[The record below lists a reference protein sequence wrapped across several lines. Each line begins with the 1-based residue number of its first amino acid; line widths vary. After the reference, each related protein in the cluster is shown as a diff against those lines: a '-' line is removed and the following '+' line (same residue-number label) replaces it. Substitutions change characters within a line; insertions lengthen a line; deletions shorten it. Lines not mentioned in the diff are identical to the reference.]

1 MQQSESAGRA
11 AAGKRA
17 SIIGIGCNL
26 GLFGVK
32 LAAGLLSGSLSVA
45 ADAFNNLSDASSSLI
60 SLLGFKLGE
69 RPADPEHPYGH
80 GRYEYLAGL
89 CVSVLILAV
98 GIELLRSSIGRILA
112 PEPVDFT
119 WLTAAILVLS
129 IAVKAGM
136 AVFYRRTGRRIGSNT
151 LTAAAADSRNDVLA
165 TGCVLAGAL
174 LSRLT
179 GRELDGFVGLG
190 VAVFILYSGF
200 GLVRG
205 TLDPLLG
212 RAPEPAEVE
221 AIRQKILGYPGVI
234 GTHDLL
240 VHDYGPGRQFA
251 SVHVE
256 MSAAD
261 DPLQSH
267 AVVDTIERDFLR
279 EYGLNLV
286 VHMDPV
292 ADVDTAAGRFRQWVE
307 AQARAVDP
315 ALTVHDLAVMPGAD
329 GGAAVFSFDCAAP
342 ASLPLSDGE
351 IQARLAARV
360 AARYPRCRCE
370 ITVDRGYA
378 ALPHND
384 PAR

>member
-32 LAAGLLSGSLSVA
+32 LASGLLSGSLSVA

-136 AVFYRRTGRRIGSNT
+136 AVFYRRTGRRIGSDT

-165 TGCVLAGAL
+165 TGCVLAG
-174 LSRLT
+174 RC
-179 GRELDGFVGLG
+179 
-190 VAVFILYSGF
+190 
-200 GLVRG
+200 
-205 TLDPLLG
+205 
-212 RAPEPAEVE
+212 
-221 AIRQKILGYPGVI
+221 
-234 GTHDLL
+234 
-240 VHDYGPGRQFA
+240 
-251 SVHVE
+251 
-256 MSAAD
+256 SA
-261 DPLQSH
+261 
-267 AVVDTIERDFLR
+267 
-279 EYGLNLV
+279 G
-286 VHMDPV
+286 
-292 ADVDTAAGRFRQWVE
+292 
-307 AQARAVDP
+307 
-315 ALTVHDLAVMPGAD
+315 
-329 GGAAVFSFDCAAP
+329 
-342 ASLPLSDGE
+342 
-351 IQARLAARV
+351 
-360 AARYPRCRCE
+360 
-370 ITVDRGYA
+370 
-378 ALPHND
+378 
-384 PAR
+384 